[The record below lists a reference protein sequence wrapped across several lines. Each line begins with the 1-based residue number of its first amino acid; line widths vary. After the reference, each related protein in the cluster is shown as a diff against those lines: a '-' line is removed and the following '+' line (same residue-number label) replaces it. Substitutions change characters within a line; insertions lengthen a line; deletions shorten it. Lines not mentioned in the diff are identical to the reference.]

1 MKIGVALQSAI
12 EALISNPLRSFLTML
27 GIMIG
32 VASVMAMMAISEGAA
47 KQVDEQIASLGAS
60 NLTLF
65 PGASRRGPRSGGAS
79 SDQPFTDA
87 DVEQIRQEPF
97 VTAVAARNSG
107 SVTVISGQDNWST
120 SLYGTNTDYFIT
132 QSLSAAEGRFFD
144 DREVSSGAAV
154 AIIGKTVADNLFE
167 GTNPVGQTIRA
178 NNVPLEIIGVLESR
192 GASAGPGG
200 DRDDVLIVPINTA
213 RNRITGGNPT
223 VAKYVTGMEVGIADG
238 YDMTRAQE
246 QLEERLRE
254 IRRIPPGGTDDF
266 RVFNIADFIR
276 ARSSTQ
282 ATFGVLLAF
291 TAAVSLIVGGVGV
304 MNIMLVSVTER
315 TREIGLRMAVGARGI
330 DILGQ
335 FLAEA
340 LALCLLGGLIG
351 SALGVGAANLAAKLG
366 EFPVEISPR
375 IAIIAIGASAL
386 IGLFF
391 GFFPARQAA
400 RLNPI
405 EALRHE

>member
-1 MKIGVALQSAI
+1 MKFGVAFQSAL

-47 KQVDEQIASLGAS
+47 KQVDAQIAQLGAS
-60 NLTLF
+60 NLTIF
-65 PGASRRGPRSGGAS
+65 PGASRGRARSSGAS
-79 SDQPFTDA
+79 SDQPFTES
-87 DVEQIRQEPF
+87 DVAQLKQEPF
-97 VTAVAARNSG
+97 VTAVAARISG
-107 SVTVISGQDNWST
+107 SVMVVSGEDNWST
-120 SLYGTNTDYFIT
+120 SLQGTNTDYFVT
-132 QSLSAAEGRFFD
+132 QSLKTSEGRLFD
-144 DREVSSGAAV
+144 DREASSGAAV
-154 AIIGKTVADNLFE
+154 AVIGKTVADALFE
-167 GTNPVGQTIRA
+167 GTNPVGQTIRV
-178 NNVPLEIIGVLESR
+178 NNVPVEVIGVLVTR
-192 GASAGPGG
+192 GQSSGPGG
-200 DRDDVLIVPINTA
+200 DRDDIVIVPISTA
-213 RNRITGGNPT
+213 RNRILGGNAT
-223 VAKYVTGMEVGIADG
+223 VARYVGSMEVGIADG
-238 YDMTRAQE
+238 YDMTTAQE
-246 QLEERLRE
+246 QLETRMRE
-254 IRRIPPGGTDDF
+254 IRRIAPGGTDDF
-266 RVFNIADFIR
+266 RVFNIADFVR

-315 TREIGLRMAVGARGI
+315 TREIGLRMAIGARGI

-351 SALGVGAANLAAKLG
+351 SALGVGAAKFAAKVG

>member
-1 MKIGVALQSAI
+1 M
-12 EALISNPLRSFLTML
+12 
-27 GIMIG
+27 
-32 VASVMAMMAISEGAA
+32 
-47 KQVDEQIASLGAS
+47 
-60 NLTLF
+60 
-65 PGASRRGPRSGGAS
+65 
-79 SDQPFTDA
+79 
-87 DVEQIRQEPF
+87 
-97 VTAVAARNSG
+97 
-107 SVTVISGQDNWST
+107 ISGQDNWST

-132 QSLSAAEGRFFD
+132 QSLQTAEGRFFD
-144 DREVSSGAAV
+144 AREVSSEAAV

-200 DRDDVLIVPINTA
+200 DRDDMIIVPINTA

-223 VAKYVTGMEVGIADG
+223 VAKYVTGMEVGVTDG
-238 YDMTRAQE
+238 YDMTQAQE
-246 QLEERLRE
+246 QLEARLRE
-254 IRRIPPGGTDDF
+254 IRRIAPGGTDDF

-315 TREIGLRMAVGARGI
+315 TREIGLRMAIGARGS

-340 LALCLLGGLIG
+340 LALCLVGGLIG
-351 SALGVGAANLAAKLG
+351 SALGVGAAQLAARLG

>member
-1 MKIGVALQSAI
+1 MKIGVALRSAL
-12 EALISNPLRSFLTML
+12 EALIANPLRSFLTML

-47 KQVDEQIASLGAS
+47 RQVDDQIASLGAS
-60 NLTLF
+60 NLTIY
-65 PGASRRGPRSGGAS
+65 PGASRGGPRSGGAS

-87 DVEQIRQEPF
+87 DIDLIRQEPF

-132 QSLSAAEGRFFD
+132 QSLQTAEGRFFD

-154 AIIGKTVADNLFE
+154 AVIGRTVADNLFE

-178 NNVPLEIIGVLESR
+178 NNVPLEIIGVLETR
-192 GASAGPGG
+192 GASPGPGG
-200 DRDDVLIVPINTA
+200 DRDDLVIVPINTA

-223 VAKYVTGMEVGIADG
+223 VAKYVTGMEVGITAG
-238 YDMTRAQE
+238 YDMIQAQE
-246 QLEERLRE
+246 QLEARLRE
-254 IRRIPPGGTDDF
+254 IRRIAPGGADDF

-315 TREIGLRMAVGARGI
+315 TREIGLRMAVGARGM

-340 LALCLLGGLIG
+340 LALCLVGGLIG
-351 SALGVGAANLAAKLG
+351 SALGVGAAQLAAKLG

>member
-1 MKIGVALQSAI
+1 MKIGVALRSAL
-12 EALISNPLRSFLTML
+12 EALIANPLRSFLTML

-47 KQVDEQIASLGAS
+47 RQVDDQIASLGAS
-60 NLTLF
+60 NLTIY
-65 PGASRRGPRSGGAS
+65 PGASRGGPRSGGAS

-87 DVEQIRQEPF
+87 DIDLIRQEPF

-132 QSLSAAEGRFFD
+132 QSLQTAEGRFFD

-154 AIIGKTVADNLFE
+154 AVIGRTVADNLFE

-178 NNVPLEIIGVLESR
+178 NNVPLEIIGVLETR

-200 DRDDVLIVPINTA
+200 DRDDLVIVPINTA

-223 VAKYVTGMEVGIADG
+223 VAKYVTGMEVGITAG
-238 YDMTRAQE
+238 YDMIQAQE
-246 QLEERLRE
+246 QLEARLRE
-254 IRRIPPGGTDDF
+254 IRRIAPGGADDF

-315 TREIGLRMAVGARGI
+315 TREIGLRMAVGARGM

-340 LALCLLGGLIG
+340 LALCLVGGLIG
-351 SALGVGAANLAAKLG
+351 SALGVGAAQLAAKLG

>member
-1 MKIGVALQSAI
+1 MKIRVALQSAI

-60 NLTLF
+60 NLTIY
-65 PGASRRGPRSGGAS
+65 PGSSRRGPRSGGAS

-87 DVEQIRQEPF
+87 DVELIRQEPF

-120 SLYGTNTDYFIT
+120 SLYGTNTDYFTT

-154 AIIGKTVADNLFE
+154 AIIGKTVADSLFE

-200 DRDDVLIVPINTA
+200 DRDDVIIVPINTA

-315 TREIGLRMAVGARGI
+315 TREIGLRMAVGARGT

-340 LALCLLGGLIG
+340 LALCLLGGVIG

>member
-154 AIIGKTVADNLFE
+154 AIIGKTVADSLFE

-200 DRDDVLIVPINTA
+200 DRDDVIIVPINTA

-238 YDMTRAQE
+238 YDMTMAQE
-246 QLEERLRE
+246 QLETRLRE

-315 TREIGLRMAVGARGI
+315 TREIGLRMAVGARGT

-340 LALCLLGGLIG
+340 LALCLLGGVIG

-400 RLNPI
+400 QLNPI

>member
-1 MKIGVALQSAI
+1 MKIGVALRSAL
-12 EALISNPLRSFLTML
+12 EALIANPLRSFLTML

-47 KQVDEQIASLGAS
+47 RQVDDQIASLGAS
-60 NLTLF
+60 NLTIY
-65 PGASRRGPRSGGAS
+65 PGASRGGPRSSGAS

-87 DVEQIRQEPF
+87 DIDVIRQEPF

-132 QSLSAAEGRFFD
+132 QSLQTAEGRFFD

-154 AIIGKTVADNLFE
+154 AVIGRTVADNLFE

-178 NNVPLEIIGVLESR
+178 NNVPLEIIGVLETR

-200 DRDDVLIVPINTA
+200 DRDDLVIVPINTA

-223 VAKYVTGMEVGIADG
+223 VAKYVTGMEVGITAG
-238 YDMTRAQE
+238 YDMTQAQE
-246 QLEERLRE
+246 QLEARLRE
-254 IRRIPPGGTDDF
+254 IRRIAPGGADDF

-315 TREIGLRMAVGARGI
+315 TREIGLRMAVGARGM

-340 LALCLLGGLIG
+340 LALCLVGGLIG
-351 SALGVGAANLAAKLG
+351 SALGVGAAQLAAKLG

>member
-60 NLTLF
+60 NLNIF

-87 DVEQIRQEPF
+87 DIELIRQEPF

-120 SLYGTNTDYFIT
+120 SLYGTNTDYFAT
-132 QSLSAAEGRFFD
+132 QSLSAAEGRLFD

-154 AIIGKTVADNLFE
+154 AIIGKTVADSLFE

-200 DRDDVLIVPINTA
+200 DRDDVIIVPINTA

-238 YDMTRAQE
+238 YDMTMAQE
-246 QLEERLRE
+246 QLETRLRE

-315 TREIGLRMAVGARGI
+315 TREIGLRMAVGARGT

-340 LALCLLGGLIG
+340 LALCLLGGVIG

-400 RLNPI
+400 QLNPI

>member
-1 MKIGVALQSAI
+1 MKIRVALQSAI

-60 NLTLF
+60 NLTIY
-65 PGASRRGPRSGGAS
+65 PGSSRRGPRSGGAS

-87 DVEQIRQEPF
+87 DVELIRQEPF

-120 SLYGTNTDYFIT
+120 SLYGTNTDYFTT
-132 QSLSAAEGRFFD
+132 QSLSEAEGRFFD

-154 AIIGKTVADNLFE
+154 AIIGKTVADSLFE

-200 DRDDVLIVPINTA
+200 DRDDVIIVPINTA

-238 YDMTRAQE
+238 YDMTMAQE
-246 QLEERLRE
+246 QLETRLRE

-304 MNIMLVSVTER
+304 TER
-315 TREIGLRMAVGARGI
+315 TREIGLRMAVGARGT

-340 LALCLLGGLIG
+340 LALCLLGGVIG

-400 RLNPI
+400 QLNPI
-405 EALRHE
+405 EALPGRRHRH

>member
-1 MKIGVALQSAI
+1 MKIRVALQSAI

-47 KQVDEQIASLGAS
+47 KQVDQQIAQLGAS
-60 NLTLF
+60 NLTVY
-65 PGASRRGPRSGGAS
+65 PGSSRRGPRSGGAS

-87 DVEQIRQEPF
+87 IVEQIRQETY
-97 VTAVAARNSG
+97 VTAVAARNQA
-107 SVTVISGQDNWST
+107 SVTVVSGQDNWST
-120 SLYGTNTDYFIT
+120 SLNGTNTDYFVT
-132 QSLSAAEGRFFD
+132 QSLKASEGRFFD
-144 DREVSSGAAV
+144 DREASSGAAV
-154 AIIGKTVADNLFE
+154 AVIGKTVADNLFE

-178 NNVPLEIIGVLESR
+178 NNVPLAIIGVLETR
-192 GASAGPGG
+192 GASSGPGG
-200 DRDDVLIVPINTA
+200 DRDDIIIVPISTA
-213 RNRITGGNPT
+213 RNRISGGNPT
-223 VAKYVTGMEVGIADG
+223 VAKYVIGMEVGIADG
-238 YDMTRAQE
+238 YDMVTAQE
-246 QLEERLRE
+246 QLEARLRE

-315 TREIGLRMAVGARGI
+315 TRKIGLRMAVGARST
-330 DILGQ
+330 DIVGQ

-351 SALGVGAANLAAKLG
+351 SALGVGAANLAARLG

-400 RLNPI
+400 RLNPL

>member
-1 MKIGVALQSAI
+1 MKLGVAFRSAL
-12 EALISNPLRSFLTML
+12 EALIANPLRSFLTML

-47 KQVDEQIASLGAS
+47 KQVDDQIASLGAS
-60 NLTLF
+60 NLTIA

-87 DVEQIRQEPF
+87 DVELIRQEPF

-132 QSLSAAEGRFFD
+132 QSLSVAEGRFFD

-154 AIIGKTVADNLFE
+154 AIIGKTVADSLFE

-200 DRDDVLIVPINTA
+200 DRDDVIIVPINTA

-223 VAKYVTGMEVGIADG
+223 VAKYVNDMEVGIADG
-238 YDMTRAQE
+238 YDMTDAQE
-246 QLEERLRE
+246 QLEARLRE
-254 IRRIPPGGTDDF
+254 IRRIAPGGADDF

-340 LALCLLGGLIG
+340 LALCLLGGVIG

>member
-1 MKIGVALQSAI
+1 MKLSVALRSAL
-12 EALISNPLRSFLTML
+12 EALIANPLRSFLTML

-47 KQVDEQIASLGAS
+47 RQVDEQIASLGAS
-60 NLTLF
+60 NLTIN
-65 PGASRRGPRSGGAS
+65 PGASRRGSRSGGAA

-87 DVEQIRQEPF
+87 DIDLILQEPF
-97 VTAVAARNSG
+97 VAAVAARNSS
-107 SVTVISGQDNWST
+107 SVTVVSGQDNWST
-120 SLYGTNTDYFIT
+120 TLYGTNTDYFIT
-132 QSLSAAEGRFFD
+132 QSLQTAEGRFFD
-144 DREVSSGAAV
+144 DRDVRAGAAV
-154 AIIGKTVADNLFE
+154 ALIGKTVADNLFE
-167 GTNPVGQTIRA
+167 GSNPVGQTIRA
-178 NNVPLEIIGVLESR
+178 NNVPLEIIGVLQSR

-200 DRDDVLIVPINTA
+200 DRDDIMIVPINTA
-213 RNRITGGNPT
+213 RNRIAGGHPT
-223 VAKYVTGMEVGIADG
+223 VAKYVSRMEVGIVDG
-238 YDMTRAQE
+238 YDMTQAQE
-246 QLEERLRE
+246 QLEARLRE
-254 IRRIPPGGTDDF
+254 IRRIAPGSADDF

-304 MNIMLVSVTER
+304 MIIMLVSVTER
-315 TREIGLRMAVGARGI
+315 TREIGLRMAVGARGM

-351 SALGVGAANLAAKLG
+351 SALGVGAAQLAARLG

>member
-1 MKIGVALQSAI
+1 MKIGVALRSAL

-47 KQVDEQIASLGAS
+47 KQVDDQIASLGAS
-60 NLTLF
+60 NLTIA
-65 PGASRRGPRSGGAS
+65 PGSSQRGARSEGAS

-87 DVEQIRQEPF
+87 DIELIRQEPF

-107 SVTVISGQDNWST
+107 SVTLISGQDNWST

-132 QSLSAAEGRFFD
+132 QSLNTTEGRLFD

-154 AIIGKTVADNLFE
+154 GLIGQTVADSLFE
-167 GTNPVGQTIRA
+167 GTNPIGQTIRV

-200 DRDDVLIVPINTA
+200 DRDDVIIVPINTA

-223 VAKYVTGMEVGIADG
+223 VAKYVTSIEVGVAAG
-238 YDMTRAQE
+238 YDMTEAQE
-246 QLEERLRE
+246 QLETLMRE
-254 IRRIPPGGTDDF
+254 IRRIAPGGTDDF

-315 TREIGLRMAVGARGI
+315 TREIGLRMAIGARGI

-340 LALCLLGGLIG
+340 LALCLLGGVIG
-351 SALGVGAANLAAKLG
+351 SALGVGAAELAAKMG

-400 RLNPI
+400 QLNPI

>member
-1 MKIGVALQSAI
+1 MKIRVALQSAI

-60 NLTLF
+60 NLTIF

-154 AIIGKTVADNLFE
+154 AIIGKTVADSLFE

-200 DRDDVLIVPINTA
+200 DRDDVIIVPINTA

-238 YDMTRAQE
+238 YDMTMAQE
-246 QLEERLRE
+246 QLETRLRE

-315 TREIGLRMAVGARGI
+315 TREIGLRMAVGARGT

-340 LALCLLGGLIG
+340 LALCLLGGVIG

-400 RLNPI
+400 QLNPI

>member
-1 MKIGVALQSAI
+1 MKIRVALQSAI
-12 EALISNPLRSFLTML
+12 EALIANPLRSFLTML

-47 KQVDEQIASLGAS
+47 RQVDQQIAQLGAS
-60 NLTLF
+60 NLTIY
-65 PGASRRGPRSGGAS
+65 PGSSRMGPRSSGAS
-79 SDQPFTDA
+79 SDQPFTETDIA
-87 DVEQIRQEPF
+87 LIRQEPF
-97 VTAVAARNSG
+97 VTAVAARNPG
-107 SVTVISGQDNWST
+107 SATVVSGQDNWST
-120 SLYGTNTDYFIT
+120 SLSGTNTDYFVT
-132 QSLSAAEGRFFD
+132 QSLKISEGRFFD
-144 DREVSSGAAV
+144 DREASSGAAV
-154 AIIGKTVADNLFE
+154 AVIGRTVADNLFE

-178 NNVPLEIIGVLESR
+178 NNVPLEIIGMLETR
-192 GASAGPGG
+192 GASVGPGG
-200 DRDDVLIVPINTA
+200 DRDDVVIVPISTA

-223 VAKYVTGMEVGIADG
+223 VARYVTSMEVGIADG
-238 YDMTRAQE
+238 YDMATAQE
-246 QLEERLRE
+246 QLETRLRE

-315 TREIGLRMAVGARGI
+315 TREIGLRMAVGARST

-335 FLAEA
+335 FLVEA
-340 LALCLLGGLIG
+340 LALCLIGGVIG
-351 SALGVGAANLAAKLG
+351 SALGVGAANLAARLG